1 MNSTLKT
8 AYKTPKGGE
17 VVLDTLELHHSTFNP
32 KTIYRVRGYEDFETT
47 LEGEKVVFK
56 AWSLTFSHPPQSTQ
70 SPPQVTIEI
79 DNVNRMLLT
88 QIEKT
93 CSSPHKI
100 TGVYRAYLNT
110 APTAPK
116 ASHSF
121 VIESIET
128 DLSKITLRASFLNI
142 ENKPFPTKIYTL
154 STFPGLAR
162 G

>member
-1 MNSTLKT
+1 MDSTLKT
-8 AYKTPKGGE
+8 AYKTPQREE
-17 VVLDTLELHHSTFNP
+17 VVLDTLELHHSDFSNP
-32 KTIYRVRGYEDFETT
+32 IRMVRGYEDFETT
-47 LEGEKVVFK
+47 LEGDKVVFE
-56 AWSLTFSHPPQSTQ
+56 ARSLNFSHPSQSTQ
-70 SPPQVTIEI
+70 STPKVSIEV
-79 DNVNRMLLT
+79 DNVNRILMT
-88 QIEKT
+88 KIEKT

-128 DLSKITLRASFLNI
+128 DLSTITFRASFLKI
-142 ENKPFPTKIYTL
+142 ENKPFPPKTYTL